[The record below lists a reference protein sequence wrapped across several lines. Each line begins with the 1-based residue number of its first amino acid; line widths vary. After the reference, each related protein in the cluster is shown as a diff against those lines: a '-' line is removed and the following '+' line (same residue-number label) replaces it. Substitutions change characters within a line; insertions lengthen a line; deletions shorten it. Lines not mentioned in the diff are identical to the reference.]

1 MPLKNTYQCQGF
13 TLIEILVAALVL
25 GIGILG
31 LTTTMLLG
39 VKSNQTA
46 YFRSQA
52 SAAAYDMAD
61 RIRLNR
67 AAALSGE
74 YDNIDIDANSTVAA
88 PLSCTSSPTGCTP
101 SQQAQEDIRLWSQ
114 FFVAGNNNP
123 ARLPGG
129 RGRVSRDASQ
139 RYVITINWSGENWDQ
154 DNPSQKINTT
164 ETLSITFS
172 L

>member
-1 MPLKNTYQCQGF
+1 MPLTNKYQCQGF

-31 LTTTMLLG
+31 LTTAMLLG
-39 VKSNQTA
+39 LKSNQTA

-74 YDNIDIDANSTVAA
+74 YDDIDIDSDSNVVE
-88 PLSCTSSPTGCTP
+88 PLACTASATGCTP
-101 SQQAQEDIRLWSQ
+101 TQQAQEDIRLWSQ
-114 FFVAGNNNP
+114 FFVAGNDNA
-123 ARLPGG
+123 ARLPEG
-129 RGRVSRDASQ
+129 RGRVSRDAAQ
-139 RYVITINWSGENWDQ
+139 RYVITINWSGENWDE